1 MTDTHCGT
9 PAKPANERSASPALT
24 AMMAPLHRA
33 TSPQCSLRLPHWLLS
48 PAPSDPAVEIGPLS
62 HILKSHILLSSIS
75 AFRHSSEGRKTIN
88 NKALPCVEYK
98 HIKRNFYLLSQNLI
112 LNPRRIDVM

>member
-24 AMMAPLHRA
+24 AVVVPLHRA

-48 PAPSDPAVEIGPLS
+48 PAPSDPAAEIGPLVRS
-62 HILKSHILLSSIS
+62 QILLSSIS
-75 AFRHSSEGRKTIN
+75 AFRHSSEGRKTTN
-88 NKALPCVEYK
+88 NKPLPCVEYK